1 MKEHK
6 QNSQS
11 PKVKHM
17 TFIKAGHNKVI
28 VKTIQDYRTEKAV
41 AIYTFLETICNY

>member
-1 MKEHK
+1 
-6 QNSQS
+6 
-11 PKVKHM
+11 M

-41 AIYTFLETICNY
+41 GIYTFLENFCNY